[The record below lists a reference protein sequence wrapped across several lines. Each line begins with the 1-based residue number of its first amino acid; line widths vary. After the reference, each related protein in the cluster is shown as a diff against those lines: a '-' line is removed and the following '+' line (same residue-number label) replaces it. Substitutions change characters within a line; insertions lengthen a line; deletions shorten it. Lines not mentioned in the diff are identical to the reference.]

1 MVNLERGTNSEE
13 RKMRK
18 GNREKE
24 NKKRKM
30 NNGGRGN
37 GSLGPRLERNI
48 LMIMGSKRSEHQS

>member
-37 GSLGPRLERNI
+37 GSLGPRL
-48 LMIMGSKRSEHQS
+48 